1 MNVMERQRNIDIQIG
16 LRILKNR
23 GNGIKAQKVKL
34 KDHFVVVSSKYRQ
47 VGYYVIGGGL
57 SNPLLSFDDI
67 FQSFTDPERPT
78 EEEFVM
84 FKLQYGVDWIVEPLD
99 LYSEGNTK

>member
-1 MNVMERQRNIDIQIG
+1 LHCSRR
-16 LRILKNR
+16 LKR
-23 GNGIKAQKVKL
+23 FTWSFNGEYSTRVY
-34 KDHFVVVSSKYRQ
+34 FEQ
-47 VGYYVIGGGL
+47 V
-57 SNPLLSFDDI
+57 
-67 FQSFTDPERPT
+67 FQSFTDPEKPT

>member
-1 MNVMERQRNIDIQIG
+1 MDRLIYANSNIQICLEYLKG
-16 LRILKNR
+16 QILSGTSHLQLSEDVWLHCSRRLKR
-23 GNGIKAQKVKL
+23 FTWSFNGEYSTRVY
-34 KDHFVVVSSKYRQ
+34 FEQ
-47 VGYYVIGGGL
+47 V
-57 SNPLLSFDDI
+57 

-84 FKLQYGVDWIVEPLD
+84 FRLQYGVDWIVEPLD

>member
-1 MNVMERQRNIDIQIG
+1 M
-16 LRILKNR
+16 KNR

-34 KDHFVVVSSKYRQ
+34 KDHFVIVSSKYRQ
-47 VGYYVIGGGL
+47 VGHYVIGGDL

-84 FKLQYGVDWIVEPLD
+84 FRLQHGVDWIVEPKGWNL
-99 LYSEGNTK
+99 